1 MRKGKHA
8 VFVQYFCTAHLSHHV
23 KKKYTLVNSA
33 AYTAISM
40 HIK

>member
-1 MRKGKHA
+1 MRKEKHA
-8 VFVQYFCTAHLSHHV
+8 VFVQHFCTAHLSHHV
-23 KKKYTLVNSA
+23 KKQHTLVNSA